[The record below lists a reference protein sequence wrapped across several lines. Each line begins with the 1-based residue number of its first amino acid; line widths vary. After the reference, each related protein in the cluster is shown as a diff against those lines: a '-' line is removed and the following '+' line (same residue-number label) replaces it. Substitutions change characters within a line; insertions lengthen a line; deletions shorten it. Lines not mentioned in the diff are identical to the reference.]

1 MIVPSGSQLARIRNR
16 PHRTRLWLGIYEPR
30 VVVSARLSANEKS
43 TVDLAVTYLTGAPE
57 DIRADMT
64 AYIGTSAGG
73 QDLGRIRVRSG
84 SAGEIKVSEN
94 SINWQVDWY
103 LTVVE
108 YYEPWSV
115 FPRIVLDANNV
126 PIFYKDYDILYTDQ
140 NQYLDP
146 IVHMGPN
153 HAGFL
158 VTGSYCV
165 YYSSSG
171 SFDPTPDAP
180 HITGSSYEWNFGDG
194 GVVDP
199 TGTTEQDPGY
209 VCYSTGGFYTT
220 SLTITTAHGESFT
233 GHRHVMIYDRPD
245 EGPNRPYV
253 RWGLD
258 SLDGGRSD
266 GGYQARIWLRER
278 AGFSKVKDGSL
289 VVVFSDDWQGTDEGA
304 IGGNAENRD
313 SILFVGYI
321 DTGSIT
327 LDPVTNKL
335 EFDVSGITNTM
346 KEVSNYSTSL
356 ESKTDART
364 WYEMREMTV
373 DRALIHMLRW
383 QSTVLALADFHQTG
397 DLLDVQYADFDRGG
411 LYDTANQFLESTLGA
426 QMVGDRQGAIYC
438 EIDLNLIPTGSS
450 RVDYLTA
457 LDVERRDWRENIAFE
472 FLPNSPMAYIE
483 MGGIAYSGP
492 STGTTDAYLAGAP
505 GDAQLW
511 RGSIERGSG
520 LVLSGQDQLNLL
532 TGNML
537 AQANSEFPDLDIPL
551 AGDYRFIDIA
561 PQRRVTLTLSEN
573 ETYRGYV
580 WNQKKFIPQSMIFN
594 YDPAKQSLSTDLT
607 VKEETYAKEKADTI
621 LIPEDPPYT
630 NYKLPV
636 WSIEFPPIVVPDPL
650 WPPTDP
656 PITGDGSL
664 VYVCFKEV
672 LARTRNFWDASP
684 NWETVTVS
692 ADLPVGTF
700 FTGFRLD
707 PANPLQSAMIINEV
721 AIYRT
726 DNLDAD
732 TPTWN
737 LVYSDA
743 LYPTHRLESVQHI
756 QPWISGRGW
765 SAACIREASA
775 AGCPT
780 NFAPCVYH
788 IISPAGGGSWIY
800 STSGI
805 DQGNVGSTQ
814 FAQPMTYAGG
824 VLVLGGAGAQ
834 YYSINAGTTFIKV
847 YQHVGGGG
855 GKTSRALQPMGHL
868 GNSQGRT
875 IYFTQFYNAP
885 AVDKLEMSTDYGLTS
900 IDVSLLYDGVYWIP
914 STRIHNNA
922 AQSGENFWIHPR
934 TGVAYAALTAPGKP
948 GVFAQYASGAWQ
960 VRAQFSGAIG
970 QGIIN
975 FADNG
980 EKQYLMGSANGEKIM
995 GSEDGGFTWYDKI
1008 GDFESEVGAIQAF
1021 TGFRVC
1027 TQVVWVI

>member
-1 MIVPSGSQLARIRNR
+1 MIVPSGSQLARIKTR

-30 VVVSARLSANEKS
+30 VVVSARLSANVKS
-43 TVDLAVTYLTGAPE
+43 TVDLTVTYLTGAPG
-57 DIRADMT
+57 DIEADMT

-73 QDLGRIRVRSG
+73 QDLGRIRVKSG

-94 SINWQVDWY
+94 SINWQANWY
-103 LTVVE
+103 ITVVE

-126 PIFYKDYDILYTDQ
+126 PIFYKDYDVLYTDQ

-171 SFDPTPDAP
+171 SFDPTPDSP
-180 HITGSSYEWNFGDG
+180 SITGSSYEWNFGDE

-209 VCYSTGGFYTT
+209 VCYLSGGFHTT
-220 SLTITTAHGESFT
+220 SLTITTEHGESFT
-233 GHRHVMIYDRPD
+233 GHRHVMIYDRPG
-245 EGPNRPYV
+245 EGPLRPYV
-253 RWGLD
+253 EWGLN
-258 SLDGGRSD
+258 SLDGSRGD

-321 DTGSIT
+321 DTGSIA

-346 KEVSNYSTSL
+346 KEVSNYSASL
-356 ESKTDART
+356 ESKTNAGT
-364 WYEMREMTV
+364 WWEMREMTV

-397 DLLDVQYADFDRGG
+397 DLLNTQYADFDRGG

-438 EIDLNLIPTGSS
+438 EIDLNLIPTGSN
-450 RVDYLTA
+450 RLDYLTA
-457 LDVERRDWRENIAFE
+457 LDVERRDWRENIAFD

-520 LVLSGQDQLNLL
+520 LVLSGQDQLNVL
-532 TGNML
+532 TANML

-561 PQRRVTLTLSEN
+561 PQRRVTLTLEES

-580 WNQKKFIPQSMIFN
+580 WNQKKFIPQSMTFN
-594 YDPAKQSLSTDLT
+594 YEPSQQSLLTDLT
-607 VKEETYAKEKADTI
+607 VKEETFATETGKADTI

-630 NYKLPV
+630 NYKLPE
-636 WSIEFPPIVVPDPL
+636 WSIEFPPFIPPDPM
-650 WPPTDP
+650 WPPIEP
-656 PITGDGSL
+656 PPVGEGAL
-664 VYVCFKEV
+664 VYVLFQQQ
-672 LARTRNFWDASP
+672 LARTRNFWDDSP
-684 NWETVTVS
+684 SWEDVVVPGDLSVTR
-692 ADLPVGTF
+692 

-707 PANPLQSAMIINEV
+707 PSNPMNSALLVTENKIW
-721 AIYRT
+721 RT
-726 DNLDAD
+726 DNLDAV
-732 TPTWN
+732 TPSWSV
-737 LVYSDA
+737 VYSDA
-743 LYPTHRLESVQHI
+743 LYPTHKIETVQHI
-756 QPWISGRGW
+756 QPWIAGRLW
-765 SAACIREASA
+765 SAACIRAASA
-775 AGCPT
+775 SGCPI
-780 NFAPCVYH
+780 NFAPCHYH
-788 IISPAGGGSWIY
+788 AR
-800 STSGI
+800 
-805 DQGNVGSTQ
+805 
-814 FAQPMTYAGG
+814 A
-824 VLVLGGAGAQ
+824 GAGATGWEFFRSGMSEGNKGSPAMIQ
-834 YYSINAGTTFIKV
+834 PTAWAGGTAYFGGQKQL
-847 YQHVGGGG
+847 YQTIDVGVNF
-855 GKTSRALQPMGHL
+855 TLRDNTLTAWPHPMAHL
-868 GNSQGRT
+868 GNSGGSALYYTRD
-875 IYFTQFYNAP
+875 ISP
-885 AVDKLEMSTDYGLTS
+885 GGDKLLRYSANGGVTS
-900 IDVSLLYDGVYWIP
+900 ISISPLYDGVYWYP
-914 STRIHNNA
+914 RINQYTNA
-922 AQSGENFWIHPR
+922 PQQAECFWIHPL
-934 TGVAYAALTAPGKP
+934 TGVGYAAMTGPGK
-948 GVFAQYASGAWQ
+948 GYGIFAQYANGAWQ
-960 VRAQFSGAIG
+960 VKAQFNGPVGPMMIH
-970 QGIIN
+970 
-975 FADNG
+975 FADDG
-980 EKQYLMGSANGEKIM
+980 SKQYLMGDAANERIM

-1008 GDFESEVGAIQAF
+1008 GDFEVAVRSL
-1021 TGFRVC
+1021 TGIGYPTC
-1027 TQVVWVI
+1027 MQVVWVV